1 MREIVLVSKDEHFSE
16 LLMHRMHTGRYNLNW
31 FNSEKGAFQW
41 LSEHPEVELV
51 LVDVSI
57 GNFNESDLAYVKS
70 NYPNLIRMTLNDL
83 RTTCEN
89 HMPTFEGVAQLNCN
103 KTHSPTE
110 IWTLVD
116 KVFEIDAKLK
126 NRELVSLMSTLKNIP
141 TIPNIYFEL
150 THMIRNNAS
159 IEDIAEK
166 LENDPAISSNI
177 IKMAN
182 TAFYNAKTG
191 SIRQAIMY
199 IGLINVKNIILSNA
213 VFGSDGVDAKTREI
227 HWEHVRLT
235 NRILN
240 ALYVEILD
248 KKLNNNIAS
257 VGLLHDIGSIVMMAN
272 FPDAFTEIIK
282 TSNSQNHLSFTALEK
297 ETVGF
302 THEELGGYLL
312 DLWGFPVPVVEAALM
327 HHDPLNP
334 MVINKELVM
343 AVHLANYYAWEVMDH
358 TKHDN
363 TLNKAVLSELGTTED
378 RFNRF
383 LEKLKTIL

>member
-1 MREIVLVSKDEHFSE
+1 MKEIVLISKDEQFTD
-16 LLMHRMHTGRYNLNW
+16 LLKHRMHTGKYGLIW
-31 FNSEKGAFQW
+31 FNSEKGAYQW
-41 LSEHPEVELV
+41 LSEHPECELV
-51 LVDVSI
+51 IVDVSV
-57 GNFNESDLAYVKS
+57 GNFNESDLAYIKL

-83 RTTCEN
+83 KRTCEN
-89 HMPTFEGVAQLNCN
+89 HMPAFDGVAQLNCN

-110 IWTLVD
+110 IWSIVD
-116 KVFEIDAKLK
+116 KVFEIDSKMK
-126 NRELVSLMSTLKNIP
+126 NRELVNLMSALKNIP

-150 THMIRNNAS
+150 SHMIRNNAS

-213 VFGSDGVDAKTREI
+213 VFGSEGVDPKTREL

-240 ALYVEILD
+240 AFYVEILG

-257 VGLLHDIGSIVMMAN
+257 VGLLHDIGSVVMMAN
-272 FPDAFTEIIK
+272 FPDEFTNIIHSSK
-282 TSNSQNHLSFTALEK
+282 EKRHLSFTELEK
-297 ETVGF
+297 NTVGF

-334 MVINKELVM
+334 MIINKELVM
-343 AVHLANYYAWEVMDH
+343 AVHLANYYAWEVMDAH
-358 TKHDN
+358 KNDN
-363 TLNKAVLSELGTTED
+363 TFNKEVLYKLGISED
-378 RFNRF
+378 RFNGF
-383 LEKLKTIL
+383 LEKIRTIL